1 MRRNR
6 YGYTNLKASDQH
18 CELVLH
24 LRAHD
29 MEYRYIYIY
38 IQGVSKKKSRS
49 LGVQQPRNRQ
59 RIDRIQQGSEIM
71 ERW

>member
-38 IQGVSKKKSRS
+38 IYKVCPRRRADPWVFSS
-49 LGVQQPRNRQ
+49 LGTGNVSIVSNKVLK
-59 RIDRIQQGSEIM
+59 
-71 ERW
+71 